1 MPLACRPIVLT
12 LARMTESK
20 GTKALLTA
28 FDRLFQRAAGK
39 LNLAYTEE
47 EQHEATQRFVERYG
61 DALRMIEEGELPL
74 AESTLTRMEAAIDEL
89 SPAAVAGH
97 LATGPLVLH
106 LQEIMQQIALRA
118 AEQRVLER
126 LVSQADER
134 YGGN

>member
-1 MPLACRPIVLT
+1 MI
-12 LARMTESK
+12 ESK

-47 EQHEATQRFVERYG
+47 EQNE
-61 DALRMIEEGELPL
+61 
-74 AESTLTRMEAAIDEL
+74 AIDEL

-106 LQEIMQQIALRA
+106 LQEIMQRIALRA